1 MNSSKQTIRAYLIF
15 FLILAA
21 IIGFALFSIAWI
33 TTFHVHKNLSYNE
46 KTQYANY
53 ALMPDIA
60 NYIER
65 YGVRGFMDADC
76 QIETVTFNSINNL
89 TSAMPFLE
97 CYKDS
102 PVSSGKDIKGKKAKV
117 YELDTVRLFNSRSS
131 VLPLSFDLV
140 EKGSEKEYWTLEYS
154 IFEYSDGTCRFV
166 IFICPG

>member
-1 MNSSKQTIRAYLIF
+1 MSSGKQSIRTYLIIL
-15 FLILAA
+15 LIPAL
-21 IIGFALFSIAWI
+21 IIGFVFLGIAGI

-76 QIETVTFNSINNL
+76 QIETVTFNSIDNL

-140 EKGSEKEYWTLEYS
+140 EKDSQEEYWTLKYS

>member
-1 MNSSKQTIRAYLIF
+1 MQHEFKQ
-15 FLILAA
+15 
-21 IIGFALFSIAWI
+21 
-33 TTFHVHKNLSYNE
+33 
-46 KTQYANY
+46 
-53 ALMPDIA
+53 A

-65 YGVRGFMDADC
+65 YGVRGFVDADC
-76 QIETVTFNSINNL
+76 QIETVTFNSMNNL

-140 EKGSEKEYWTLEYS
+140 EKDSEKEYWTLEYI